1 MLDSLHLMFHIASY
15 HTCRH
20 FVSCGQL
27 QGKVANVYKEIKDI
41 IRKPEYDTHLRNE
54 KEFRYE
60 KVDVLSLEERE
71 NDLSKT
77 DCPIVI
83 AGISLQLIIYSKSR

>member
-1 MLDSLHLMFHIASY
+1 MFHIASY
-15 HTCRH
+15 YTCRH
-20 FVSCGQL
+20 FLRCGEL
-27 QGKVANVYKEIKDI
+27 QGKVANVYKEIKEI
-41 IRKPEYDTHLRNE
+41 VRIPEYDTQICNE
-54 KEFRYE
+54 KEFRYK

-83 AGISLQLIIYSKSR
+83 AGISLQLIIYSKCR